1 MSANFINMKSE
12 KLSSV
17 QDKIALVT
25 GSTGGLGSLFAR
37 GLAENGCRVILNSR
51 SPEKLDRQVQE
62 FSGKGLR
69 AYGYAFDVTDTDQIS
84 RAIVMI
90 GREVGPPDILVNH
103 PGAMVRAPLEE
114 FRDEDWEKVIGT
126 HLTGTFKV
134 SRAVVPGMIE
144 KGAGKI
150 INIGSMQS
158 ELGRFGIGPG
168 SFRTN
173 MTRAPHEDPEM
184 DAWLRSRTPAGRWGK
199 EVELLGALLFL
210 ASDASR
216 YMNGHMIYV
225 DGGLLATV

>member
-103 PGAMVRAPLEE
+103 PERATTLQVLGEQM
-114 FRDEDWEKVIGT
+114 EKS
-126 HLTGTFKV
+126 K
-134 SRAVVPGMIE
+134 R
-144 KGAGKI
+144 
-150 INIGSMQS
+150 NILPKS
-158 ELGRFGIGPG
+158 E
-168 SFRTN
+168 
-173 MTRAPHEDPEM
+173 A
-184 DAWLRSRTPAGRWGK
+184 
-199 EVELLGALLFL
+199 
-210 ASDASR
+210 
-216 YMNGHMIYV
+216 
-225 DGGLLATV
+225 